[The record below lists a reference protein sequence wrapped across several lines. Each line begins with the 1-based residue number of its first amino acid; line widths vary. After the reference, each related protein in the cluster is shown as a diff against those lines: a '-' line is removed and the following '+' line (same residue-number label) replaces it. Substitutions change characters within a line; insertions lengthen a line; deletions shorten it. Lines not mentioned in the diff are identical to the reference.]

1 MHSNNTWKSQ
11 GTVLC
16 ILAISTHTL
25 ASTYIC
31 FIEDTFQTKNTNF
44 VFSFFQKFPLGLGLG
59 LGLGLVSKL
68 NTALQEE
75 T

>member
-1 MHSNNTWKSQ
+1 MDSNNTWKSL
-11 GTVLC
+11 GTVLW
-16 ILAISTHTL
+16 ILASSTHTL

-31 FIEDTFQTKNTNF
+31 FIEDTFQTKNIKF
-44 VFSFFQKFPLGLGLG
+44 CLFFQKFPLLGLG

>member
-1 MHSNNTWKSQ
+1 MDSNNTWKSL
-11 GTVLC
+11 GTVLW
-16 ILAISTHTL
+16 I

-31 FIEDTFQTKNTNF
+31 FIEDTFFQTKNIKF
-44 VFSFFQKFPLGLGLG
+44 CLFFQKFPLLGLG

>member
-1 MHSNNTWKSQ
+1 MDSNNTWKSL
-11 GTVLC
+11 GTVIC
-16 ILAISTHTL
+16 ILASSTHTL
-25 ASTYIC
+25 VPTFASLKIL
-31 FIEDTFQTKNTNF
+31 FKQKISNF
-44 VFSFFQKFPLGLGLG
+44 PLG